1 MAMYI
6 DVDKKLPI
14 AATDV
19 KKGADSDI
27 QLNVKFKYPD
37 IGPADIYEA
46 GAPRSAQIKPA
57 PEQ

>member
-1 MAMYI
+1 MYI

-19 KKGADSDI
+19 KKGKDGDI
-27 QLNVKFKYPD
+27 QINVEFKYPKT
-37 IGPADIYEA
+37 GPKDIYEA
-46 GAPRSAQIKPA
+46 GAPQIAQIIPS

>member
-1 MAMYI
+1 MYI

-19 KKGADSDI
+19 KKGADGNI
-27 QLNVKFKYPD
+27 ELNLEFKHPKT
-37 IGPADIYEA
+37 GSVDIYEA
-46 GAPRSAQIKPA
+46 GAPKTAKIVPS